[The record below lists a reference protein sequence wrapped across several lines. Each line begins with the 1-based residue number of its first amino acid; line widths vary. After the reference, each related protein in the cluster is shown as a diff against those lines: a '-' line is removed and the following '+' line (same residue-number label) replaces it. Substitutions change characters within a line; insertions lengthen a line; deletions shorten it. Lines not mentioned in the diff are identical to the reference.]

1 MSVVNDPDH
10 VRSFK
15 NNARQR
21 WTFLNEETNARQANK
36 YYKKNMSLLRE
47 MHSKG
52 IDINILQPLLYDES
66 DYVRLDAACV
76 LLFFCPEEARA
87 ALEEIS
93 DYKGIMKGMLGI
105 TAEAMLAEWQCGNVT
120 FEGMIELKQ

>member
-10 VRSFK
+10 VQSFK
-15 NNARQR
+15 NNAQQR

-36 YYKKNMSLLRE
+36 YYKKKYVPAAGNAQQ
-47 MHSKG
+47 G
-52 IDINILQPLLYDES
+52 IDMKILQPLLYDES

-87 ALEEIS
+87 VLEEIS

-120 FEGMIELKQ
+120 FEGMIGLKQ